1 MWSSLIALLILCYAN
16 FAHILLKNTTQRGGA
31 PPPKGGEMVDFLM
44 LFDKMW
50 CINVKFVL

>member
-50 CINVKFVL
+50 CIVKFVL